1 MDICCYYIDRFY
13 ENKRNGKFV
22 KITIA
27 IPAIIL
33 SGLRV
38 FSSGFDGD
46 LEVVIGF

>member
-1 MDICCYYIDRFY
+1 MNIYSHYFDRFY

-27 IPAIIL
+27 IPTIIL

-38 FSSGFDGD
+38 FSSGFDED
-46 LEVVIGF
+46 LEVVVGF

>member
-13 ENKRNGKFV
+13 EDKRNGKFV

-27 IPAIIL
+27 IPTIIL

-38 FSSGFDGD
+38 FPSGFDGD
-46 LEVVIGF
+46 LDVIVDF